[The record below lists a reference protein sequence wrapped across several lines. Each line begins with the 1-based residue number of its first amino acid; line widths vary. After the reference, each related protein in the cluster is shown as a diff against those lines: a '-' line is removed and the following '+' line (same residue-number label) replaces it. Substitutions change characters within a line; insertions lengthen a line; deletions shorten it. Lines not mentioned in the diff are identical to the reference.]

1 MDSILSIKGTA
12 KHGADYQFHIEMTD
26 GGETVECVV
35 TAAELT
41 TYSGFQ
47 RAILSRLGRLFRD
60 DDFATPRLGAGY
72 WQDEVQ
78 RHLDASRK
86 AGRATE

>member
-1 MDSILSIKGTA
+1 MDSITKIEGTA
-12 KHGADYQFHIEMTD
+12 KHGADYQFRVEMTD
-26 GGETVECVV
+26 GTETIECVV
-35 TAAELT
+35 AASELT
-41 TYSGFQ
+41 SYSAFQ

-60 DDFATPRLGAGY
+60 DDFATPRLGASY